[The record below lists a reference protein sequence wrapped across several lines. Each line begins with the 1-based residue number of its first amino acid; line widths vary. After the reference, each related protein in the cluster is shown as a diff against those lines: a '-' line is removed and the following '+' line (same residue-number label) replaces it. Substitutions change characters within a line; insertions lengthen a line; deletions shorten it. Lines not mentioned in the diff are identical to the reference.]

1 MKKYIYRR
9 IFFNLIVLSAL
20 IQIITIGSVFA
31 SVTLPIY
38 KKTDAY
44 SSCNGKQGKD
54 GWYFMYKS
62 NSTGAYI
69 DMTWTDNHF
78 KGLGGGN
85 INEHFISPGYDA
97 PAVIGWEAPYT
108 GTVTL
113 TAQDNT
119 VYRNGPYPTG
129 EDVIATMK
137 LNNEILTDDNG
148 KETRW
153 VFDNTCYNGSGNQ
166 SYTVT
171 NLHINKGDMI
181 YHEVDCGKNCTGA
194 AIYWK
199 PIITYTARE
208 TIPDKTQTIYKKA
221 DAYMDGNGVQ
231 GYNGWF
237 YLKRNKESNKYTYLK
252 WDGNQYSLDGAYVN
266 EHFISPGYDTP
277 AVLCWKAPYSGNI
290 NLSVQDDVVYRN
302 GPNPNGSDVT
312 ATLRLNDEILIG
324 NNGQKMQ
331 WVFDNACYNGY
342 GNQTYK
348 VTNLHVNKGDM
359 LYHEVDC
366 GTNMTG
372 AGVYWKPIVEYTEFD
387 SDEAEQNTYFI
398 NTITDYK
405 NYADIVNSTNPSAC
419 AKLMTDIEF
428 NRNTPQ
434 LINFEGIIDG
444 NNHKITLHGNS
455 LIESAKN
462 GVVIKNL
469 TLDGTVRA
477 ENNAAAF
484 IGNIDAAEQGV
495 IIKNCANLA
504 NIYSSCNSAAGFVGY
519 VGRNSVLKIKSSY
532 NYGLIISMGNTA
544 NAFANSDESAFINC
558 ENSYYLSDCTKIN
571 ETTVINTPRGTQ
583 ASAKRFAS
591 GEIAYNLNKSAGDI
605 AFGQDIGNN
614 LYPVGISDAKKVVYK
629 SDNEYKNGEGLFAAL
644 GVDSAAFC
652 ADQKA
657 FIVIADYDYDNG
669 MLVSVQCAELD
680 ANSIYRTNL
689 TEKAENV
696 ERKMFVCNNSNEIIP
711 LCESIVYEPFIDAPD
726 STTIMTVSFDGQ
738 KTKCPIMLVDEYPS
752 IAIDDIAK
760 IAGGEARGYRL
771 NIGDIQLEYEA
782 DNRLAKYGD
791 GHLMLERTPRL
802 LGGKLYVPISSL
814 MPTTGW
820 TVEYKRF
827 EDLIIIETGTNYPEP
842 QVTVYVKDYS
852 GIGDG
857 STYDSEYDRDAVLA
871 AFNAAVTLAEQGTP
885 SKLEF
890 EAGKTYKINEK
901 QDSFALFDLDNINN
915 FTIDGHGSTLVFE
928 RPTNGLIDIEG
939 CTNIKVKNLTVKYD
953 EEVISWGTIKSKS
966 VNENAL
972 YIDIPEEIHLPAD
985 DAWAKYYCT
994 NPTEGPWIFGYIMQ
1008 PENVSP
1014 RFMPFDA
1021 LWINSIEHVQGREYK
1036 ITFKHSLEQYIP
1048 IINIGDR
1055 FVFKSRWN
1063 SYDFG
1068 EYNKDGRPDFLAVS
1082 YSKDVTF
1089 DGIKTNG
1096 ALLMFAPVAYCD
1108 GRIVFQNCEM
1118 SVTPNSLITSAADGI
1133 HLSTNRFGVIIENCN
1148 LNNSLDDLINTE
1160 AYCGEIVKII
1170 DNYTYE
1176 TSRDMFCKIGD
1187 EIKFFDVSNH
1197 AVVGKAFLTKV
1208 EQTENGMYRLT
1219 LDRTV
1224 EGVVSTED
1232 ASNPTVIYNMNAAN
1246 NGNIVRN
1253 NRLTNSR
1260 RHAYIIR
1267 SENSIIEGNYM
1278 ENNVGAATEAANE
1291 IHGGVNEGLFPS
1303 SLTFRNNTVKSDGIS
1318 SKYSPLNIYS
1328 WYARQ
1333 GDQKAID
1340 GVLIENNTIDVPSVN
1355 GSIKINSVNDLYML
1369 NNTIKSNAEFDRE
1382 VSPITILNSNIAQID
1397 GVDFSYKQ
1405 NVSAVINITGCE
1417 VNENDI
1423 TNIKLIGENTAMPYS
1438 IK

>member
-1 MKKYIYRR
+1 MVTVVTAVQCMGG
-9 IFFNLIVLSAL
+9 IVSVSADE
-20 IQIITIGSVFA
+20 TSV
-31 SVTLPIY
+31 SE
-38 KKTDAY
+38 KKTRYEMAE
-44 SSCNGKQGKD
+44 SIGKCNGQQGYD
-54 GWYFMYKS
+54 GWYFMYKDS
-62 NSTGAYI
+62 KGAYI
-69 DMTWTDNHF
+69 DMTWTDNKF
-78 KGLGGGN
+78 KGIGGESVD
-85 INEHFISPGYDA
+85 EHFIVPGYDA
-97 PAVIGWEAPYT
+97 PTVVGWEAPYT

-181 YHEVDCGKNCTGA
+181 YHEVDCGTNNTGA

-208 TIPDKTQTIYKKA
+208 TIPDKTQTIYKKT

-544 NAFANSDESAFINC
+544 NAFANSDESVFINC

-752 IAIDDIAK
+752 IAIEDIAK

-791 GHLMLERTPRL
+791 GHLMLERPPKL
-802 LGGKLYVPISSL
+802 SGGRLYVPVSSL

-827 EDLIIIETGTNYPEP
+827 EDLILIETGTNYPES
-842 QVTVYVKDYS
+842 QMTVYVKDYETVVN
-852 GIGDG
+852 DN
-857 STYDSEYDRDAVLA
+857 DDKRDAVVRAFKAAA
-871 AFNAAVTLAEQGTP
+871 AFAEAGIPTT
-885 SKLEF
+885 LEF
-890 EAGKTYKINEK
+890 ETGKMYKISEK
-901 QDSFALFDLDNINN
+901 QDAFALLDLDNLSN
-915 FTIDGHGSTLVFE
+915 FTIEGNGCTIVFE
-928 RPTNGLIDIEG
+928 RPTNSFINIEG
-939 CTNIKVKNLTVKYD
+939 CTNIKINN
-953 EEVISWGTIKSKS
+953 ISVEYNERIIIYGNVKSK
-966 VNENAL
+966 NIEENS
-972 YIDIPEEIHLPAD
+972 INIEIPDDSPLPAD
-985 DAWAKYYCT
+985 ESWAQFYCT
-994 NPTEGPWIFGYIMQ
+994 NPIDGQWIFGTFMNSEKAI
-1008 PENVSP
+1008 PG
-1014 RFMPFDA
+1014 FMPFDA
-1021 LWINSIEHVQGREYK
+1021 LMIKTIEKVQDREYRV
-1036 ITFKHSLEQYIP
+1036 TFKDSISNYASS
-1048 IINIGDR
+1048 INVGSR

-1068 EYNKDGRPDFLAVS
+1068 ENNKYGRPDFLVVS
-1082 YSKDVTF
+1082 HSKDITF
-1089 DGIKTNG
+1089 DGIETNG
-1096 ALLMFAPVAYCD
+1096 SLLMLAPVSYCD
-1108 GRIVFQNCEM
+1108 GRITFRNCKM
-1118 SVTPNSLITSAADGI
+1118 KPTNGDLITSAADGI
-1133 HLSTNRFGVIIENCN
+1133 HLGTNRFGVIVENCE
-1148 LNNSLDDLINTE
+1148 LTNSLDDLINTQT
-1160 AYCGEIVKII
+1160 YCGNVEKKIDECI
-1170 DNYTYE
+1170 FE
-1176 TSRDMFCKIGD
+1176 TSRDMFCRIGD
-1187 EIKFFDVSNH
+1187 EIKFFDTENH
-1197 AVVGKAFLTKV
+1197 EVIGSAFLKTIERTDDGK
-1208 EQTENGMYRLT
+1208 YRLT
-1219 LDRTV
+1219 LDRAV
-1224 EGVVSTED
+1224 DGIVSLEE
-1232 ASNPTVIYNMNAAN
+1232 ANSPTVVYNMNAAN
-1246 NGNIVRN
+1246 SGNIIKN
-1253 NRLTNSR
+1253 NIFANSR

-1267 SENSIIEGNYM
+1267 SANSIIENNYM
-1278 ENNVGAATEAANE
+1278 ENNAGAATEAANE

-1303 SLTFRNNTVKSDGIS
+1303 SLTFRNNTVKSEGIS
-1318 SKYSPLNIYS
+1318 SKYIPFNIYS
-1328 WYARQ
+1328 WNARQ

-1355 GSIKINSVNDLYML
+1355 GSIRINSVNGLYML
-1369 NNTIKSNAEFDRE
+1369 NNTIKSNAEFDRD
-1382 VSPITILNSNIAQID
+1382 VSPITISNSNIAQID

>member
-54 GWYFMYKS
+54 GWYFMYKDS
-62 NSTGAYI
+62 KGAYI

-78 KGLGGGN
+78 KGLDGGN
-85 INEHFISPGYDA
+85 INEHFIVPGYDA

-119 VYRNGPYPTG
+119 VYRDGPYPTG

-181 YHEVDCGKNCTGA
+181 YHEVDCGTNNTGA

-312 ATLRLNDEILIG
+312 ATLRLNDEILID

-544 NAFANSDESAFINC
+544 NAFANSDESVFINC

-752 IAIDDIAK
+752 IAIEDIAK

-791 GHLMLERTPRL
+791 GHLMLERPPKL
-802 LGGKLYVPISSL
+802 SGGRLYVPVSSL

-827 EDLIIIETGTNYPEP
+827 EDLILIETGTNYPES
-842 QVTVYVKDYS
+842 QMTVYVKDYETVVN
-852 GIGDG
+852 DN
-857 STYDSEYDRDAVLA
+857 DDKRDAVVRAFKAAA
-871 AFNAAVTLAEQGTP
+871 AFAEAGIPTT
-885 SKLEF
+885 LEF
-890 EAGKTYKINEK
+890 ETGKMYKISEK
-901 QDSFALFDLDNINN
+901 QDAFALLDLDNLSN
-915 FTIDGHGSTLVFE
+915 FTIEGNGCTIVFE
-928 RPTNGLIDIEG
+928 RPTNSFINIEG
-939 CTNIKVKNLTVKYD
+939 CTNIKINN
-953 EEVISWGTIKSKS
+953 ISVEYNERIIIYGNVKSK
-966 VNENAL
+966 NIEENS
-972 YIDIPEEIHLPAD
+972 INIEIPDDSPLPAD
-985 DAWAKYYCT
+985 ESWAQFYCT
-994 NPTEGPWIFGYIMQ
+994 NPIDGQWIFGTFMNSEKAI
-1008 PENVSP
+1008 PG
-1014 RFMPFDA
+1014 FMPFDA
-1021 LWINSIEHVQGREYK
+1021 LMIKTIEKVQDREYRV
-1036 ITFKHSLEQYIP
+1036 TFKDSISNYASS
-1048 IINIGDR
+1048 INVGSR

-1068 EYNKDGRPDFLAVS
+1068 ENNKYGRPDFLVVS
-1082 YSKDVTF
+1082 HSKDITF
-1089 DGIKTNG
+1089 DGIETNG
-1096 ALLMFAPVAYCD
+1096 SLLMLAPVSYCD
-1108 GRIVFQNCEM
+1108 GRITFRNCKM
-1118 SVTPNSLITSAADGI
+1118 KPTNGDLITSAADGI
-1133 HLSTNRFGVIIENCN
+1133 HLGTNRFGVIVENCE
-1148 LNNSLDDLINTE
+1148 LTNSLDDLINTQT
-1160 AYCGEIVKII
+1160 YCGNVEKKIDECI
-1170 DNYTYE
+1170 FE
-1176 TSRDMFCKIGD
+1176 TSRDMFCRIGD
-1187 EIKFFDVSNH
+1187 EIKFFDTENH
-1197 AVVGKAFLTKV
+1197 EVIGSAFLKTIERTDDGK
-1208 EQTENGMYRLT
+1208 YRLT
-1219 LDRTV
+1219 LDRAV
-1224 EGVVSTED
+1224 DGIVSLEE
-1232 ASNPTVIYNMNAAN
+1232 ANSPTVVYNMNAAN
-1246 NGNIVRN
+1246 SGNIIKN
-1253 NRLTNSR
+1253 NIFANSR

-1267 SENSIIEGNYM
+1267 SANSIIENNYM
-1278 ENNVGAATEAANE
+1278 ENNAGAATEAANE

-1303 SLTFRNNTVKSDGIS
+1303 SLTFRNNTVKSEGIS
-1318 SKYSPLNIYS
+1318 SKYIPFNIYS
-1328 WYARQ
+1328 WNARQ

-1382 VSPITILNSNIAQID
+1382 VSPITILNSNIVQID

>member
-78 KGLGGGN
+78 KGLDGGN
-85 INEHFISPGYDA
+85 INEHFIVPGYDT
-97 PAVIGWEAPYT
+97 PTVVGWEAPYT

-119 VYRNGPYPTG
+119 VYRDGPYPTG

-181 YHEVDCGKNCTGA
+181 YHEVDCGTNNTGA

-208 TIPDKTQTIYKKA
+208 TIPDKTQTIYKKT

-544 NAFANSDESAFINC
+544 NAFANSDESVFINC

-791 GHLMLERTPRL
+791 GHLMLERPPKL
-802 LGGKLYVPISSL
+802 SGGRLYVPVSSL

-827 EDLIIIETGTNYPEP
+827 EDLILIETGTNYPES
-842 QVTVYVKDYS
+842 QMTVYVKDYETVVN
-852 GIGDG
+852 DN
-857 STYDSEYDRDAVLA
+857 DDKRDAVVRAFKAAA
-871 AFNAAVTLAEQGTP
+871 AFAEAGIPTT
-885 SKLEF
+885 LEF
-890 EAGKTYKINEK
+890 ETGKMYKISEK
-901 QDSFALFDLDNINN
+901 QDAFALLDLDNLSN
-915 FTIDGHGSTLVFE
+915 FTIEGNGCTIVFE
-928 RPTNGLIDIEG
+928 RPTNSFINIEG
-939 CTNIKVKNLTVKYD
+939 CTNIKINN
-953 EEVISWGTIKSKS
+953 ISVEYNERIIIYGNVKSK
-966 VNENAL
+966 NIEENS
-972 YIDIPEEIHLPAD
+972 INIEIPDDSPLPAD
-985 DAWAKYYCT
+985 ESWAQFYCT
-994 NPTEGPWIFGYIMQ
+994 NPIDGQWIFGTFMNSEKAI
-1008 PENVSP
+1008 PG
-1014 RFMPFDA
+1014 FMPFDA
-1021 LWINSIEHVQGREYK
+1021 LMIKTIEKVQDREYRV
-1036 ITFKHSLEQYIP
+1036 TFKDSISNYASS
-1048 IINIGDR
+1048 INVGSR

-1068 EYNKDGRPDFLAVS
+1068 ENNKYGRPDFLVVS
-1082 YSKDVTF
+1082 HSKDITF
-1089 DGIKTNG
+1089 DGIETNG
-1096 ALLMFAPVAYCD
+1096 SLLMLAPVSYCD
-1108 GRIVFQNCEM
+1108 GRITFRNCKM
-1118 SVTPNSLITSAADGI
+1118 KPTNGDLITSAADGI
-1133 HLSTNRFGVIIENCN
+1133 HLGTNRFGVIVENCE
-1148 LNNSLDDLINTE
+1148 LTNSLDDLINTQT
-1160 AYCGEIVKII
+1160 YCGNVEKKIDECI
-1170 DNYTYE
+1170 FE
-1176 TSRDMFCKIGD
+1176 TSRDMFCRIGD
-1187 EIKFFDVSNH
+1187 EIKFFDTENH
-1197 AVVGKAFLTKV
+1197 EVIGSAFLKTIERTDDGK
-1208 EQTENGMYRLT
+1208 YRLT
-1219 LDRTV
+1219 LDRAV
-1224 EGVVSTED
+1224 DGIVSLEE
-1232 ASNPTVIYNMNAAN
+1232 ANSPTVVYNMNAAN
-1246 NGNIVRN
+1246 SGNIIKN
-1253 NRLTNSR
+1253 NIFANSR

-1267 SENSIIEGNYM
+1267 SANSIIENNYM
-1278 ENNVGAATEAANE
+1278 ENNAGAATEAANE

-1303 SLTFRNNTVKSDGIS
+1303 SLTFRNNTVKSEGIS
-1318 SKYSPLNIYS
+1318 SKYIPFNIYS
-1328 WYARQ
+1328 WNARQ

>member
-1 MKKYIYRR
+1 MKTYIYRR

-208 TIPDKTQTIYKKA
+208 TIPDKTQTIYKKT

-544 NAFANSDESAFINC
+544 NAFANSDESVFINC

-752 IAIDDIAK
+752 IAIEDIAK

-791 GHLMLERTPRL
+791 GHLMLERPPKL
-802 LGGKLYVPISSL
+802 SGGRLYVPVSSL

-827 EDLIIIETGTNYPEP
+827 EDLILIETGTNYPES
-842 QVTVYVKDYS
+842 QMTVYVKDYETVVN
-852 GIGDG
+852 DN
-857 STYDSEYDRDAVLA
+857 DDKRDAVVRAFKAAA
-871 AFNAAVTLAEQGTP
+871 AFAEAGIPTT
-885 SKLEF
+885 LEF
-890 EAGKTYKINEK
+890 ETGKMYKISEK
-901 QDSFALFDLDNINN
+901 QDAFALLDLDNLSN
-915 FTIDGHGSTLVFE
+915 FTIEGNGCTIVFE
-928 RPTNGLIDIEG
+928 RPTNSFINIEG
-939 CTNIKVKNLTVKYD
+939 CTNIKINN
-953 EEVISWGTIKSKS
+953 ISVEYNERIIIYGNVKSK
-966 VNENAL
+966 NIEENS
-972 YIDIPEEIHLPAD
+972 INIEIPDDSPLPAD
-985 DAWAKYYCT
+985 ESWAQFYCT
-994 NPTEGPWIFGYIMQ
+994 NPIDGQWIFGTFMNSEKAI
-1008 PENVSP
+1008 PG
-1014 RFMPFDA
+1014 FMPFDA
-1021 LWINSIEHVQGREYK
+1021 LMIKTIEKVQDREYRV
-1036 ITFKHSLEQYIP
+1036 TFKDSISNYASS
-1048 IINIGDR
+1048 INVGSR

-1068 EYNKDGRPDFLAVS
+1068 ENNKYGRPDFLVVS
-1082 YSKDVTF
+1082 HSKDITF
-1089 DGIKTNG
+1089 DGIETNG
-1096 ALLMFAPVAYCD
+1096 SLLMLAPVSYCD
-1108 GRIVFQNCEM
+1108 GRITFRNCKM
-1118 SVTPNSLITSAADGI
+1118 KPTNGDLITSAADGI
-1133 HLSTNRFGVIIENCN
+1133 HLGTNRFGVIVENCE
-1148 LNNSLDDLINTE
+1148 LTNSLDDLINTQT
-1160 AYCGEIVKII
+1160 YCGNVEKKIDECI
-1170 DNYTYE
+1170 FE
-1176 TSRDMFCKIGD
+1176 TSRDMFCRIGD
-1187 EIKFFDVSNH
+1187 EIKFFDTENH
-1197 AVVGKAFLTKV
+1197 EVIGSAFLKTIERTDDGK
-1208 EQTENGMYRLT
+1208 YRLT
-1219 LDRTV
+1219 LDRAV
-1224 EGVVSTED
+1224 DGIVSLEE
-1232 ASNPTVIYNMNAAN
+1232 ANSPTVVYNMNAAN
-1246 NGNIVRN
+1246 SGNIIKN
-1253 NRLTNSR
+1253 NIFANSR

-1267 SENSIIEGNYM
+1267 SANSIIENNYM
-1278 ENNVGAATEAANE
+1278 ENNAGAATEAANE

-1303 SLTFRNNTVKSDGIS
+1303 SLTFRNNTVKSEGIS
-1318 SKYSPLNIYS
+1318 SKYIPFNIYS
-1328 WYARQ
+1328 WNARQ

-1355 GSIKINSVNDLYML
+1355 GSIRINSVNGLYML
-1369 NNTIKSNAEFDRE
+1369 NNTIKSNAEFDRD
-1382 VSPITILNSNIAQID
+1382 VSPITISNSNIAQID

>member
-208 TIPDKTQTIYKKA
+208 TIPDKTQTIYKKT

-544 NAFANSDESAFINC
+544 NAFANSDESVFINC

-752 IAIDDIAK
+752 IAIEDIAK

-791 GHLMLERTPRL
+791 GHLMLERPPKL
-802 LGGKLYVPISSL
+802 SGGRLYVPVSSL

-827 EDLIIIETGTNYPEP
+827 EDLILIETGTNYPES
-842 QVTVYVKDYS
+842 QMTVYVKDYETVVN
-852 GIGDG
+852 DN
-857 STYDSEYDRDAVLA
+857 DDKRDAVVRAFKAAA
-871 AFNAAVTLAEQGTP
+871 AFAEAGIPTT
-885 SKLEF
+885 LEF
-890 EAGKTYKINEK
+890 ETGKMYKISEK
-901 QDSFALFDLDNINN
+901 QDAFALLDLDNLSN
-915 FTIDGHGSTLVFE
+915 FTIEGNGCTIVFE
-928 RPTNGLIDIEG
+928 RPTNSFINIEG
-939 CTNIKVKNLTVKYD
+939 CTNIKINN
-953 EEVISWGTIKSKS
+953 ISVEYNERIIIYGNVKSK
-966 VNENAL
+966 NIEENS
-972 YIDIPEEIHLPAD
+972 INIEIPDDSPLPAD
-985 DAWAKYYCT
+985 ESWAQFYCT
-994 NPTEGPWIFGYIMQ
+994 NPIDGQWIFGTFMNSEKAILG
-1008 PENVSP
+1008 
-1014 RFMPFDA
+1014 FMPFDA
-1021 LWINSIEHVQGREYK
+1021 LMIKTIEKVQDREYRV
-1036 ITFKHSLEQYIP
+1036 TFKDSISNYASS
-1048 IINIGDR
+1048 INVGSR

-1068 EYNKDGRPDFLAVS
+1068 ENNKYGRPDFLVVS
-1082 YSKDVTF
+1082 HSKDITF
-1089 DGIKTNG
+1089 DGIETNG
-1096 ALLMFAPVAYCD
+1096 SLLMLAPVSYCD
-1108 GRIVFQNCEM
+1108 GRITFRNCKM
-1118 SVTPNSLITSAADGI
+1118 KPTNGDLITSAADGI
-1133 HLSTNRFGVIIENCN
+1133 HLGTNRFGVIVENCE
-1148 LNNSLDDLINTE
+1148 LTNSLDDLINTQT
-1160 AYCGEIVKII
+1160 YCGNVEKKIDECI
-1170 DNYTYE
+1170 FE
-1176 TSRDMFCKIGD
+1176 TSRDMFCRIGD
-1187 EIKFFDVSNH
+1187 EIKFFDTENH
-1197 AVVGKAFLTKV
+1197 EVIGSAFLKTIERTDDGK
-1208 EQTENGMYRLT
+1208 YRLT
-1219 LDRTV
+1219 LDRAV
-1224 EGVVSTED
+1224 DGIVSLEE
-1232 ASNPTVIYNMNAAN
+1232 ANSPTVVYNMNAAN
-1246 NGNIVRN
+1246 SGNIIKN
-1253 NRLTNSR
+1253 NIFANSR

-1267 SENSIIEGNYM
+1267 SANSIIENNYM
-1278 ENNVGAATEAANE
+1278 ENNAGAATEAANE

-1303 SLTFRNNTVKSDGIS
+1303 SLTFRNNTVKSEGIS
-1318 SKYSPLNIYS
+1318 SKYIPFNIYS
-1328 WYARQ
+1328 WNARQ

-1355 GSIKINSVNDLYML
+1355 GSIRINSVNGLYML
-1369 NNTIKSNAEFDRE
+1369 NNTIKSNAEFDRD
-1382 VSPITILNSNIAQID
+1382 VSPITISNSNIAQID

>member
-208 TIPDKTQTIYKKA
+208 TIPDKTQTIYKKT

-544 NAFANSDESAFINC
+544 NAFANSDESVFINC

-752 IAIDDIAK
+752 IAIEDIAK

-791 GHLMLERTPRL
+791 GHLMLERPPKL
-802 LGGKLYVPISSL
+802 SGGRLYVPVSSL

-827 EDLIIIETGTNYPEP
+827 EDLILIETGTNYPES
-842 QVTVYVKDYS
+842 QMTVYVKDYETVVN
-852 GIGDG
+852 DN
-857 STYDSEYDRDAVLA
+857 DDKRDAVVRAFKAAA
-871 AFNAAVTLAEQGTP
+871 AFAEAGIPTT
-885 SKLEF
+885 LEF
-890 EAGKTYKINEK
+890 ETGKMYKISEK
-901 QDSFALFDLDNINN
+901 QDAFALLDLDNLSN
-915 FTIDGHGSTLVFE
+915 FTIEGNGCTIVFE
-928 RPTNGLIDIEG
+928 RPTNSFINIEG
-939 CTNIKVKNLTVKYD
+939 CTNIKINN
-953 EEVISWGTIKSKS
+953 ISVEYNERIIIYGNVKSK
-966 VNENAL
+966 NIEENS
-972 YIDIPEEIHLPAD
+972 INIEIPDDSPLPAD
-985 DAWAKYYCT
+985 ESWAQFYCT
-994 NPTEGPWIFGYIMQ
+994 NPIDGQWIFGTFMNSEKAI
-1008 PENVSP
+1008 PG
-1014 RFMPFDA
+1014 FMPFDA
-1021 LWINSIEHVQGREYK
+1021 LMIKTIEKVQDREYRV
-1036 ITFKHSLEQYIP
+1036 TFKDSISNYASS
-1048 IINIGDR
+1048 INVGSR

-1068 EYNKDGRPDFLAVS
+1068 ENNKYGRPDFLVVS
-1082 YSKDVTF
+1082 HSKDITF
-1089 DGIKTNG
+1089 DGIETNG
-1096 ALLMFAPVAYCD
+1096 SLLMLAPVSYCD
-1108 GRIVFQNCEM
+1108 GRITFRNCKM
-1118 SVTPNSLITSAADGI
+1118 KPTNGDLITSAADGI
-1133 HLSTNRFGVIIENCN
+1133 YLGTNRFGVIVENCE
-1148 LNNSLDDLINTE
+1148 LTNSLDDLINTQT
-1160 AYCGEIVKII
+1160 YCGNVEKKIDECI
-1170 DNYTYE
+1170 FE
-1176 TSRDMFCKIGD
+1176 TSRDMFCRIGD
-1187 EIKFFDVSNH
+1187 EIKFFDTENH
-1197 AVVGKAFLTKV
+1197 EVIGSAFLKTIERTDDGK
-1208 EQTENGMYRLT
+1208 YRLT
-1219 LDRTV
+1219 LDRAV
-1224 EGVVSTED
+1224 DGIVSLEE
-1232 ASNPTVIYNMNAAN
+1232 ANSPTVVYNMNAAN
-1246 NGNIVRN
+1246 SGNIIKN
-1253 NRLTNSR
+1253 NIFANSR

-1267 SENSIIEGNYM
+1267 SANSIIENNYM
-1278 ENNVGAATEAANE
+1278 ENNAGAATEAANE

-1303 SLTFRNNTVKSDGIS
+1303 SLTFRNNTVKSEGIS
-1318 SKYSPLNIYS
+1318 SKYIPFNIYS
-1328 WYARQ
+1328 WNARQ

-1355 GSIKINSVNDLYML
+1355 GSIRINSVNGLYML
-1369 NNTIKSNAEFDRE
+1369 NNTIKSNAEFDRD
-1382 VSPITILNSNIAQID
+1382 VSPITISNSNIAQID

>member
-119 VYRNGPYPTG
+119 VYRDGPYPTG

-181 YHEVDCGKNCTGA
+181 YHEVDCGTNNTGA

-208 TIPDKTQTIYKKA
+208 TIPDKTQTIYKKT

-544 NAFANSDESAFINC
+544 NAFANSDESVFINC

-752 IAIDDIAK
+752 IAIEDIAK

-791 GHLMLERTPRL
+791 GHLMLERPPKL
-802 LGGKLYVPISSL
+802 SGGRLYVPVSSL

-827 EDLIIIETGTNYPEP
+827 EDLILIETGTNYPES
-842 QVTVYVKDYS
+842 QMTVYVKDYETVVN
-852 GIGDG
+852 DN
-857 STYDSEYDRDAVLA
+857 DDKRDAVVRAFKAAA
-871 AFNAAVTLAEQGTP
+871 AFAEAGIPTT
-885 SKLEF
+885 LEF
-890 EAGKTYKINEK
+890 ETGKMYKISEK
-901 QDSFALFDLDNINN
+901 QDAFALLDLDNLSN
-915 FTIDGHGSTLVFE
+915 FTIEGNGCTIVFE
-928 RPTNGLIDIEG
+928 RPTNSFINIEG
-939 CTNIKVKNLTVKYD
+939 CTNIKINN
-953 EEVISWGTIKSKS
+953 ISVEYNERIIIYGNVKSK
-966 VNENAL
+966 NIEENS
-972 YIDIPEEIHLPAD
+972 INIEIPDDSPLPAD
-985 DAWAKYYCT
+985 ESWAQFYCT
-994 NPTEGPWIFGYIMQ
+994 NPIDGQWIFGTFMNSEKAI
-1008 PENVSP
+1008 PG
-1014 RFMPFDA
+1014 FMPFDA
-1021 LWINSIEHVQGREYK
+1021 LMIKTIEKVQDREYRV
-1036 ITFKHSLEQYIP
+1036 TFKDSISNYASS
-1048 IINIGDR
+1048 INVGSR

-1068 EYNKDGRPDFLAVS
+1068 ENNKYGRPDFLVVS
-1082 YSKDVTF
+1082 HSKDITF
-1089 DGIKTNG
+1089 DGIETNG
-1096 ALLMFAPVAYCD
+1096 SLLMLAPVSYCD
-1108 GRIVFQNCEM
+1108 GRITFRNCKM
-1118 SVTPNSLITSAADGI
+1118 KPTNGDLITSAADGI
-1133 HLSTNRFGVIIENCN
+1133 HLGTNRFGVIVENCE
-1148 LNNSLDDLINTE
+1148 LTNSLDDLINTQT
-1160 AYCGEIVKII
+1160 YCGNVEKKIDECI
-1170 DNYTYE
+1170 FE
-1176 TSRDMFCKIGD
+1176 TSRDMFCRIGD
-1187 EIKFFDVSNH
+1187 EIKFFDTENH
-1197 AVVGKAFLTKV
+1197 EVIGSAFLKTIERTDDGK
-1208 EQTENGMYRLT
+1208 YRLT
-1219 LDRTV
+1219 LDRAV
-1224 EGVVSTED
+1224 DGIVSLEE
-1232 ASNPTVIYNMNAAN
+1232 ANSPTVVYNMNAAN
-1246 NGNIVRN
+1246 SGNIIKN
-1253 NRLTNSR
+1253 NIFANSR

-1267 SENSIIEGNYM
+1267 SANSIIENNYM
-1278 ENNVGAATEAANE
+1278 ENNAGAATEAANE

-1303 SLTFRNNTVKSDGIS
+1303 SLTFRNNTVKSEGIS
-1318 SKYSPLNIYS
+1318 SKYIPFNIYS
-1328 WYARQ
+1328 WNARQ

-1355 GSIKINSVNDLYML
+1355 GSIRINSVNGLYML

-1382 VSPITILNSNIAQID
+1382 VSTITILNSNIAQID

>member
-78 KGLGGGN
+78 KGLDGGN
-85 INEHFISPGYDA
+85 INEHFIVPGYDA

-119 VYRNGPYPTG
+119 VYRDGPYPTG

-181 YHEVDCGKNCTGA
+181 YHEVDCGTNNTGA

-312 ATLRLNDEILIG
+312 ATLRLNDEILID

-544 NAFANSDESAFINC
+544 NAFANSDESVFINC

-752 IAIDDIAK
+752 IAIEDIAK

-791 GHLMLERTPRL
+791 GHLMLERPPKL
-802 LGGKLYVPISSL
+802 SGGRLYVPVSSL

-827 EDLIIIETGTNYPEP
+827 EDLILIETGTNYPES
-842 QVTVYVKDYS
+842 QMTVYVKDYETVVN
-852 GIGDG
+852 DN
-857 STYDSEYDRDAVLA
+857 DDKRDAVVRAFKAAA
-871 AFNAAVTLAEQGTP
+871 AFAEAGIPTT
-885 SKLEF
+885 LEF
-890 EAGKTYKINEK
+890 ETGKMYKISEK
-901 QDSFALFDLDNINN
+901 QDAFALLDLDNLSN
-915 FTIDGHGSTLVFE
+915 FTIEGNGCTIVFE
-928 RPTNGLIDIEG
+928 RPTNSFINIEG
-939 CTNIKVKNLTVKYD
+939 CTNIKINN
-953 EEVISWGTIKSKS
+953 ISVEYNERIIIYGNVKSK
-966 VNENAL
+966 NIEENS
-972 YIDIPEEIHLPAD
+972 INIEIPDDSPLPAD
-985 DAWAKYYCT
+985 ESWAQFYCT
-994 NPTEGPWIFGYIMQ
+994 NPIDGQWIFGTFMNSEKAI
-1008 PENVSP
+1008 PG
-1014 RFMPFDA
+1014 FMPFDA
-1021 LWINSIEHVQGREYK
+1021 LMIKTIEKVQDREYRV
-1036 ITFKHSLEQYIP
+1036 TFKDSISNYASS
-1048 IINIGDR
+1048 INVGSR

-1068 EYNKDGRPDFLAVS
+1068 ENNKYGRPDFLVVS
-1082 YSKDVTF
+1082 HSKDITF
-1089 DGIKTNG
+1089 DGIETNG
-1096 ALLMFAPVAYCD
+1096 SLLMLAPVSYCD
-1108 GRIVFQNCEM
+1108 GRITFRNCKM
-1118 SVTPNSLITSAADGI
+1118 KPTNGDLITSAADGI
-1133 HLSTNRFGVIIENCN
+1133 HLGTNRFGVIVENCE
-1148 LNNSLDDLINTE
+1148 LTNSLDDLINTQT
-1160 AYCGEIVKII
+1160 YCGNVEKKIDECI
-1170 DNYTYE
+1170 FE
-1176 TSRDMFCKIGD
+1176 TSRDMFCRIGD
-1187 EIKFFDVSNH
+1187 EIKFFDTENH
-1197 AVVGKAFLTKV
+1197 EVIGSAFLKTIERTDDGK
-1208 EQTENGMYRLT
+1208 YRLT
-1219 LDRTV
+1219 LDRAV
-1224 EGVVSTED
+1224 DGIVSLEE
-1232 ASNPTVIYNMNAAN
+1232 ANSPTVVYNMNAAN
-1246 NGNIVRN
+1246 SGNIIKN
-1253 NRLTNSR
+1253 NIFANSR

-1267 SENSIIEGNYM
+1267 SANSIIENNYM
-1278 ENNVGAATEAANE
+1278 ENNAGAATEAANE

-1303 SLTFRNNTVKSDGIS
+1303 SLTFRNNTVKSEGIS
-1318 SKYSPLNIYS
+1318 SKYIPFNIYS
-1328 WYARQ
+1328 WNARQ

>member
-208 TIPDKTQTIYKKA
+208 TIPDKTQTIYKKT

-266 EHFISPGYDTP
+266 EHFISLGYDTP

-544 NAFANSDESAFINC
+544 NAFANSDESVFINC

-752 IAIDDIAK
+752 IAIEDIAK

-791 GHLMLERTPRL
+791 GHLMLERPPKL
-802 LGGKLYVPISSL
+802 SGGRLYVPVSSL

-827 EDLIIIETGTNYPEP
+827 EDLILIETGTNYPES
-842 QVTVYVKDYS
+842 QMTVYVKDYETVVN
-852 GIGDG
+852 DN
-857 STYDSEYDRDAVLA
+857 DDKRDAVVRAFKAAA
-871 AFNAAVTLAEQGTP
+871 AFAEAGIPTT
-885 SKLEF
+885 LEF
-890 EAGKTYKINEK
+890 ETGKMYKISEK
-901 QDSFALFDLDNINN
+901 QDAFALLDLDNLSN
-915 FTIDGHGSTLVFE
+915 FTIEGNGCTIVFE
-928 RPTNGLIDIEG
+928 RPTNSFINIEG
-939 CTNIKVKNLTVKYD
+939 CTNIKINN
-953 EEVISWGTIKSKS
+953 ISVEYNERIIIYGNVKSK
-966 VNENAL
+966 NIEENS
-972 YIDIPEEIHLPAD
+972 INIEIPDDSPLPAD
-985 DAWAKYYCT
+985 ESWAQFYCT
-994 NPTEGPWIFGYIMQ
+994 NPIDGQWIFGTFMNSEKAI
-1008 PENVSP
+1008 PG
-1014 RFMPFDA
+1014 FMPFDA
-1021 LWINSIEHVQGREYK
+1021 LMIKTIEKVQDREYRV
-1036 ITFKHSLEQYIP
+1036 TFKDSISNYASS
-1048 IINIGDR
+1048 INVGSR

-1068 EYNKDGRPDFLAVS
+1068 ENNKYGRPDFLVVS
-1082 YSKDVTF
+1082 HSKDITF
-1089 DGIKTNG
+1089 DGIETNG
-1096 ALLMFAPVAYCD
+1096 SLLMLAPVSYCD
-1108 GRIVFQNCEM
+1108 GRITFRNCKM
-1118 SVTPNSLITSAADGI
+1118 KPTNGDLITSAADGI
-1133 HLSTNRFGVIIENCN
+1133 HLGTNRFGVIVENCE
-1148 LNNSLDDLINTE
+1148 LTNSLDDLINTQT
-1160 AYCGEIVKII
+1160 YCGNVEKKIDECI
-1170 DNYTYE
+1170 FE
-1176 TSRDMFCKIGD
+1176 TSRDMFCRIGD
-1187 EIKFFDVSNH
+1187 EIKFFDTENH
-1197 AVVGKAFLTKV
+1197 EVIGSAFLKTIERTDDGK
-1208 EQTENGMYRLT
+1208 YRLT
-1219 LDRTV
+1219 LDRAV
-1224 EGVVSTED
+1224 DGIVSLEE
-1232 ASNPTVIYNMNAAN
+1232 ANSPTVVYNMNAAN
-1246 NGNIVRN
+1246 SGNIIKN
-1253 NRLTNSR
+1253 NIFANSR

-1267 SENSIIEGNYM
+1267 SANSIIENNYM
-1278 ENNVGAATEAANE
+1278 ENNAGAATEAANE

-1303 SLTFRNNTVKSDGIS
+1303 SLTFRNNTVKSEGIS
-1318 SKYSPLNIYS
+1318 SKYIPFNIYS
-1328 WYARQ
+1328 WNARQ

-1355 GSIKINSVNDLYML
+1355 GSIRINSVNGLYML
-1369 NNTIKSNAEFDRE
+1369 NNTIKSNAEFDRD
-1382 VSPITILNSNIAQID
+1382 VSPITISNSNIAQID

>member
-208 TIPDKTQTIYKKA
+208 TIPDKTQTIYKKT

-544 NAFANSDESAFINC
+544 NAFANSDESVFINC

-752 IAIDDIAK
+752 IAIEDIAK

-791 GHLMLERTPRL
+791 GHLMLERPPKL
-802 LGGKLYVPISSL
+802 SGGRLYVPVSSL

-827 EDLIIIETGTNYPEP
+827 EDLILIETGTNYPES
-842 QVTVYVKDYS
+842 QMTVYVKDYETVVN
-852 GIGDG
+852 DN
-857 STYDSEYDRDAVLA
+857 DDKRDAVVRAFKAAA
-871 AFNAAVTLAEQGTP
+871 AFAEAGIPTT
-885 SKLEF
+885 LEF
-890 EAGKTYKINEK
+890 ETGKMYKISEK
-901 QDSFALFDLDNINN
+901 QDAFALLDLDNLSN
-915 FTIDGHGSTLVFE
+915 FTIEGNGCTIVFE
-928 RPTNGLIDIEG
+928 RPTNSFINIEG
-939 CTNIKVKNLTVKYD
+939 CTNIKINN
-953 EEVISWGTIKSKS
+953 ISVEYNERIIIYGNVKSK
-966 VNENAL
+966 NIEENS
-972 YIDIPEEIHLPAD
+972 INIEIPDDSPLPAD
-985 DAWAKYYCT
+985 ESWAQFYCT
-994 NPTEGPWIFGYIMQ
+994 NPIDGQWIFGTFMNSEKAI
-1008 PENVSP
+1008 PG
-1014 RFMPFDA
+1014 FMPFDA
-1021 LWINSIEHVQGREYK
+1021 LMIKTIEKVQDREYRV
-1036 ITFKHSLEQYIP
+1036 TFKDSISNYASS
-1048 IINIGDR
+1048 INVGSR

-1068 EYNKDGRPDFLAVS
+1068 ENNKYGRPDFLVVS
-1082 YSKDVTF
+1082 HSKDITF
-1089 DGIKTNG
+1089 DGIETNG
-1096 ALLMFAPVAYCD
+1096 SLLMLAPVSYCD
-1108 GRIVFQNCEM
+1108 GRITFRNCKM
-1118 SVTPNSLITSAADGI
+1118 KPTNGDLITSAADGI
-1133 HLSTNRFGVIIENCN
+1133 HLGTNRFGVIVENCE
-1148 LNNSLDDLINTE
+1148 LTNSLDDLINTQT
-1160 AYCGEIVKII
+1160 YCGNVEKKIDECI
-1170 DNYTYE
+1170 FE
-1176 TSRDMFCKIGD
+1176 TSRDMFCRIGD
-1187 EIKFFDVSNH
+1187 EIKFFDTENH
-1197 AVVGKAFLTKV
+1197 EVIGSAFLKTIERTDDGK
-1208 EQTENGMYRLT
+1208 YRLT
-1219 LDRTV
+1219 LDRAV
-1224 EGVVSTED
+1224 DGIVSLEE
-1232 ASNPTVIYNMNAAN
+1232 ANSPTVVYNMNAAN
-1246 NGNIVRN
+1246 SGNIIKN
-1253 NRLTNSR
+1253 NIFANSR

-1267 SENSIIEGNYM
+1267 SANSIIENNYM
-1278 ENNVGAATEAANE
+1278 ENNAGAATEAANE

-1303 SLTFRNNTVKSDGIS
+1303 SLTFRNNTVKSEGIS
-1318 SKYSPLNIYS
+1318 SKYIPFNIYS
-1328 WYARQ
+1328 WNARQ

-1355 GSIKINSVNDLYML
+1355 GSIRINSVNGLYIL
-1369 NNTIKSNAEFDRE
+1369 NNTIKSNAEFDRD
-1382 VSPITILNSNIAQID
+1382 VSPITISNSNIAQID

>member
-208 TIPDKTQTIYKKA
+208 TIPDKTQTIYKKT

-387 SDEAEQNTYFI
+387 FDEAEQNTYFI

-544 NAFANSDESAFINC
+544 NAFANSDESVFINC

-752 IAIDDIAK
+752 IAIEDIAK

-791 GHLMLERTPRL
+791 GHLMLERPPKL
-802 LGGKLYVPISSL
+802 SGGRLYVPVSSL

-827 EDLIIIETGTNYPEP
+827 EDLILIETGTNYPES
-842 QVTVYVKDYS
+842 QMTVYVKDYETVVN
-852 GIGDG
+852 DN
-857 STYDSEYDRDAVLA
+857 DDKRDAVVRAFKAAA
-871 AFNAAVTLAEQGTP
+871 AFAEAGIPTT
-885 SKLEF
+885 LEF
-890 EAGKTYKINEK
+890 ETGKMYKISEK
-901 QDSFALFDLDNINN
+901 QDAFALLDLDNLSN
-915 FTIDGHGSTLVFE
+915 FTIEGNGCTIVFE
-928 RPTNGLIDIEG
+928 RPTNSFINIEG
-939 CTNIKVKNLTVKYD
+939 CTNIKINN
-953 EEVISWGTIKSKS
+953 ISVEYNERIIIYGNVKSK
-966 VNENAL
+966 NIEENS
-972 YIDIPEEIHLPAD
+972 INIEIPDDSPLPAD
-985 DAWAKYYCT
+985 ESWAQFYCT
-994 NPTEGPWIFGYIMQ
+994 NPIDGQWIFGTFMNSEKAI
-1008 PENVSP
+1008 PG
-1014 RFMPFDA
+1014 FMPFDA
-1021 LWINSIEHVQGREYK
+1021 LMIKTIEKVQDREYRV
-1036 ITFKHSLEQYIP
+1036 TFKDSISNYASS
-1048 IINIGDR
+1048 INVGSR

-1068 EYNKDGRPDFLAVS
+1068 ENNKYGRPDFLVVS
-1082 YSKDVTF
+1082 HSKDITF
-1089 DGIKTNG
+1089 DGIETNG
-1096 ALLMFAPVAYCD
+1096 SLLMLAPVSYCD
-1108 GRIVFQNCEM
+1108 GRITFRNCKM
-1118 SVTPNSLITSAADGI
+1118 KPTNGDLITSAADGI
-1133 HLSTNRFGVIIENCN
+1133 HLGTNRFGVIVENCE
-1148 LNNSLDDLINTE
+1148 LTNSLDDLINTQT
-1160 AYCGEIVKII
+1160 YCGNVEKKIDECI
-1170 DNYTYE
+1170 FE
-1176 TSRDMFCKIGD
+1176 TSRDMFCRIGD
-1187 EIKFFDVSNH
+1187 EIKFFDTENH
-1197 AVVGKAFLTKV
+1197 EVIGSAFLKTIERTDDGK
-1208 EQTENGMYRLT
+1208 YRLT
-1219 LDRTV
+1219 LDRAV
-1224 EGVVSTED
+1224 DGIVSLEE
-1232 ASNPTVIYNMNAAN
+1232 ANSPTVVYNMNAAN
-1246 NGNIVRN
+1246 SGNIIKN
-1253 NRLTNSR
+1253 NIFANSR

-1267 SENSIIEGNYM
+1267 SANSIIENNYM
-1278 ENNVGAATEAANE
+1278 ENNAGAATEAANE

-1303 SLTFRNNTVKSDGIS
+1303 SLTFRNNTVKSEGIS
-1318 SKYSPLNIYS
+1318 SKYIPFNIYS
-1328 WYARQ
+1328 WNARQ

-1355 GSIKINSVNDLYML
+1355 GSIRINSVNGLYML
-1369 NNTIKSNAEFDRE
+1369 NNTIKSNAEFDRD
-1382 VSPITILNSNIAQID
+1382 VSPITISNSNIAQID

>member
-1 MKKYIYRR
+1 MVTVVTAVQCMGG
-9 IFFNLIVLSAL
+9 IVSVSADE
-20 IQIITIGSVFA
+20 TSV
-31 SVTLPIY
+31 SE
-38 KKTDAY
+38 KKTRYEMAE
-44 SSCNGKQGKD
+44 SIGKCNGQQGYD
-54 GWYFMYKS
+54 GWYFMYKDS
-62 NSTGAYI
+62 KGAYI
-69 DMTWTDNHF
+69 DMTWTDNKF
-78 KGLGGGN
+78 KGIGGESVD
-85 INEHFISPGYDA
+85 EHFIVPGYDA
-97 PAVIGWEAPYT
+97 PTVVGWEAPYT

-208 TIPDKTQTIYKKA
+208 TIPDKTQTIYKKT

-544 NAFANSDESAFINC
+544 NAFANSDESVFINC

-752 IAIDDIAK
+752 IAIEDIAK

-791 GHLMLERTPRL
+791 GHLMLERPPKL
-802 LGGKLYVPISSL
+802 SGGRLYVPVSSL

-827 EDLIIIETGTNYPEP
+827 EDLILIETGTNYPES
-842 QVTVYVKDYS
+842 QMTVYVKDYETVVN
-852 GIGDG
+852 DN
-857 STYDSEYDRDAVLA
+857 DDKRDAVVRAFKAAA
-871 AFNAAVTLAEQGTP
+871 AFAEAGIPTT
-885 SKLEF
+885 LEF
-890 EAGKTYKINEK
+890 ETGKMYKISEK
-901 QDSFALFDLDNINN
+901 QDAFALLDLDNLSN
-915 FTIDGHGSTLVFE
+915 FTIEGNGCTIVFE
-928 RPTNGLIDIEG
+928 RPTNSFINIEG
-939 CTNIKVKNLTVKYD
+939 CTNIKINN
-953 EEVISWGTIKSKS
+953 ISVEYNERIIIYGNVKSK
-966 VNENAL
+966 NIEENS
-972 YIDIPEEIHLPAD
+972 INIEIPDDSPLPAD
-985 DAWAKYYCT
+985 ESWAQFYCT
-994 NPTEGPWIFGYIMQ
+994 NPIDGQWIFGTFMNSEKAI
-1008 PENVSP
+1008 PG
-1014 RFMPFDA
+1014 FMPFDA
-1021 LWINSIEHVQGREYK
+1021 LMIKTIEKVQDREYRV
-1036 ITFKHSLEQYIP
+1036 TFKDSISNYASS
-1048 IINIGDR
+1048 INVGSR

-1068 EYNKDGRPDFLAVS
+1068 ENNKYGRPDFLVVS
-1082 YSKDVTF
+1082 HSKDITF
-1089 DGIKTNG
+1089 DGIETNG
-1096 ALLMFAPVAYCD
+1096 SLLMLAPVSYCD
-1108 GRIVFQNCEM
+1108 GRITFRNCKM
-1118 SVTPNSLITSAADGI
+1118 KPTNGDLITSAADGI
-1133 HLSTNRFGVIIENCN
+1133 HLGTNRFGVIVENCE
-1148 LNNSLDDLINTE
+1148 LTNSLDDLINTQT
-1160 AYCGEIVKII
+1160 YCGNVEKKIDECI
-1170 DNYTYE
+1170 FE
-1176 TSRDMFCKIGD
+1176 TSRDMFCRIGD
-1187 EIKFFDVSNH
+1187 EIKFFDTENH
-1197 AVVGKAFLTKV
+1197 EVIGSAFLKTIERTDDGK
-1208 EQTENGMYRLT
+1208 YRLT
-1219 LDRTV
+1219 LDRAV
-1224 EGVVSTED
+1224 DGIVSIEE
-1232 ASNPTVIYNMNAAN
+1232 ANSPTVVYNMNAEN
-1246 NGNIVRN
+1246 SGNIIKN
-1253 NRLTNSR
+1253 NIFANSR

-1267 SENSIIEGNYM
+1267 SANSIIENNYM
-1278 ENNVGAATEAANE
+1278 ENNAGAATEAANE

-1303 SLTFRNNTVKSDGIS
+1303 SLTFRNNTVKSEGIS
-1318 SKYSPLNIYS
+1318 SKYIPFNIYS
-1328 WYARQ
+1328 WNARQ

-1355 GSIKINSVNDLYML
+1355 GSIRINSVNGLYML
-1369 NNTIKSNAEFDRE
+1369 NNTIKSNA
-1382 VSPITILNSNIAQID
+1382 
-1397 GVDFSYKQ
+1397 
-1405 NVSAVINITGCE
+1405 
-1417 VNENDI
+1417 
-1423 TNIKLIGENTAMPYS
+1423 
-1438 IK
+1438 

>member
-199 PIITYTARE
+199 PIITYTSRE
-208 TIPDKTQTIYKKA
+208 TIPDKTQTIYKKT

-544 NAFANSDESAFINC
+544 NAFANSDESVFINC

-752 IAIDDIAK
+752 IAIEDIAK

-791 GHLMLERTPRL
+791 GHLMLERPPKL
-802 LGGKLYVPISSL
+802 SGGRLYVPVSSL

-827 EDLIIIETGTNYPEP
+827 EDLILIETGTNYPES
-842 QVTVYVKDYS
+842 QMTVYVKDYETVVN
-852 GIGDG
+852 DN
-857 STYDSEYDRDAVLA
+857 DDKRDAVVRAFKAAA
-871 AFNAAVTLAEQGTP
+871 AFAEAGIPTT
-885 SKLEF
+885 LEF
-890 EAGKTYKINEK
+890 ETGKMYKISEK
-901 QDSFALFDLDNINN
+901 QDAFALLDLDNLSN
-915 FTIDGHGSTLVFE
+915 FTIEGNGCTIVFE
-928 RPTNGLIDIEG
+928 RPTNSFINIEG
-939 CTNIKVKNLTVKYD
+939 CTNIKINN
-953 EEVISWGTIKSKS
+953 ISVEYNERIIIYGNVKSK
-966 VNENAL
+966 NIEENS
-972 YIDIPEEIHLPAD
+972 INIEIPDDSPLPAD
-985 DAWAKYYCT
+985 ESWAQFYCT
-994 NPTEGPWIFGYIMQ
+994 NPIDGQWIFGTFMNSEKAI
-1008 PENVSP
+1008 PG
-1014 RFMPFDA
+1014 FMPFDA
-1021 LWINSIEHVQGREYK
+1021 LMIKTIEKVQDREYRV
-1036 ITFKHSLEQYIP
+1036 TFKDSISNYASS
-1048 IINIGDR
+1048 INVGSR

-1068 EYNKDGRPDFLAVS
+1068 ENNKYGRPDFLVVS
-1082 YSKDVTF
+1082 HSKDITF
-1089 DGIKTNG
+1089 DGIETNG
-1096 ALLMFAPVAYCD
+1096 SLLMLAPVSYCD
-1108 GRIVFQNCEM
+1108 GRITFRNCKM
-1118 SVTPNSLITSAADGI
+1118 KPTNGDLITSAADGI
-1133 HLSTNRFGVIIENCN
+1133 HLGTNRFGVIVENCE
-1148 LNNSLDDLINTE
+1148 LTNSLDDLINTQT
-1160 AYCGEIVKII
+1160 YCGNVEKKIDECI
-1170 DNYTYE
+1170 FE
-1176 TSRDMFCKIGD
+1176 TSRDMFCRIGD
-1187 EIKFFDVSNH
+1187 EIKFFDTENH
-1197 AVVGKAFLTKV
+1197 EVIGSAFLKTIERTDDGK
-1208 EQTENGMYRLT
+1208 YRLT
-1219 LDRTV
+1219 LDRAV
-1224 EGVVSTED
+1224 DGIVSLEE
-1232 ASNPTVIYNMNAAN
+1232 ANSPTVVYNMNAAN
-1246 NGNIVRN
+1246 SGNIIKN
-1253 NRLTNSR
+1253 NIFANSR

-1267 SENSIIEGNYM
+1267 SANSIIENNYM
-1278 ENNVGAATEAANE
+1278 ENNAGAATEAANE

-1303 SLTFRNNTVKSDGIS
+1303 SLTFRNNTVKSEGIS
-1318 SKYSPLNIYS
+1318 SKYIPFNIYS
-1328 WYARQ
+1328 WNARQ

>member
-1 MKKYIYRR
+1 MVTVVTAVQCMGG
-9 IFFNLIVLSAL
+9 IVSVSADE
-20 IQIITIGSVFA
+20 TSV
-31 SVTLPIY
+31 SE
-38 KKTDAY
+38 KKTRYEMAE
-44 SSCNGKQGKD
+44 SIGKCNGQQGYD
-54 GWYFMYKS
+54 GWYFMYKDS
-62 NSTGAYI
+62 KGAYI

-78 KGLGGGN
+78 KGLDGGN
-85 INEHFISPGYDA
+85 INEHFIVPGYDT
-97 PAVIGWEAPYT
+97 PTVVGWKAPYT

-208 TIPDKTQTIYKKA
+208 TIPDKTQTIYKKT

-544 NAFANSDESAFINC
+544 NAFANSDESVFINC

-752 IAIDDIAK
+752 IAIEDIAK

-791 GHLMLERTPRL
+791 GHLMLERPPKL
-802 LGGKLYVPISSL
+802 SGGRLYVPVSSL

-827 EDLIIIETGTNYPEP
+827 EDLILIETGTNYPES
-842 QVTVYVKDYS
+842 QMTVYVKDYETVVN
-852 GIGDG
+852 DN
-857 STYDSEYDRDAVLA
+857 DDKRDAVVRAFKAAA
-871 AFNAAVTLAEQGTP
+871 AFAEAGIPTT
-885 SKLEF
+885 LEF
-890 EAGKTYKINEK
+890 ETGKMYKISEK
-901 QDSFALFDLDNINN
+901 QDAFALLDLDNLSN
-915 FTIDGHGSTLVFE
+915 FTIEGNGCTIVFE
-928 RPTNGLIDIEG
+928 RPTNSFINIEG
-939 CTNIKVKNLTVKYD
+939 CTNIKINN
-953 EEVISWGTIKSKS
+953 ISVEYNERIIIYGNVKSK
-966 VNENAL
+966 NIEENS
-972 YIDIPEEIHLPAD
+972 INIEIPDDSPLPAD
-985 DAWAKYYCT
+985 ESWAQFYCT
-994 NPTEGPWIFGYIMQ
+994 NPIDGQWIFGTFMNSEKAI
-1008 PENVSP
+1008 PG
-1014 RFMPFDA
+1014 FMPFDA
-1021 LWINSIEHVQGREYK
+1021 LMIKTIEKVQDREYRV
-1036 ITFKHSLEQYIP
+1036 TFKDSISNYASS
-1048 IINIGDR
+1048 INVGSR

-1068 EYNKDGRPDFLAVS
+1068 ENNKYGRPDFLVVS
-1082 YSKDVTF
+1082 HSKDITF
-1089 DGIKTNG
+1089 DGIETNG
-1096 ALLMFAPVAYCD
+1096 SLLMLAPVSYCD
-1108 GRIVFQNCEM
+1108 GRITFRNCKM
-1118 SVTPNSLITSAADGI
+1118 KPTNGDLITSAADGI
-1133 HLSTNRFGVIIENCN
+1133 HLGTNRFGVIVENCE
-1148 LNNSLDDLINTE
+1148 LTNSLDDLINTQT
-1160 AYCGEIVKII
+1160 YCGNVEKKIDECI
-1170 DNYTYE
+1170 FE
-1176 TSRDMFCKIGD
+1176 TSRDMFCRIGD
-1187 EIKFFDVSNH
+1187 EIKFFDTENH
-1197 AVVGKAFLTKV
+1197 EVIGSAFLKTIERTDDGK
-1208 EQTENGMYRLT
+1208 YRLT
-1219 LDRTV
+1219 LDRAV
-1224 EGVVSTED
+1224 DGIVSLEE
-1232 ASNPTVIYNMNAAN
+1232 ANSPTVVYNMNAAN
-1246 NGNIVRN
+1246 SGNIIKN
-1253 NRLTNSR
+1253 NIFANSR

-1267 SENSIIEGNYM
+1267 SANSIIENNYM
-1278 ENNVGAATEAANE
+1278 ENNAGAATEAANE

-1303 SLTFRNNTVKSDGIS
+1303 SLTFRNNTVKSEGIS
-1318 SKYSPLNIYS
+1318 SKYIPFNIYS
-1328 WYARQ
+1328 WNARQ

-1355 GSIKINSVNDLYML
+1355 GSIRINSVNGLYML
-1369 NNTIKSNAEFDRE
+1369 NNTIKSNAEFDRD
-1382 VSPITILNSNIAQID
+1382 VSPITISNSNIAQID

>member
-38 KKTDAY
+38 KKTDVY

-54 GWYFMYKS
+54 GWYFMYKDS
-62 NSTGAYI
+62 KGAYI

-78 KGLGGGN
+78 KGLDGGN
-85 INEHFISPGYDA
+85 INEHFIVPGYDA

-119 VYRNGPYPTG
+119 VYRDGPYPTG

-181 YHEVDCGKNCTGA
+181 YHEVDCGTNNTGA

-544 NAFANSDESAFINC
+544 NAFANSDESVFINC

-791 GHLMLERTPRL
+791 GHLMLERPPKL
-802 LGGKLYVPISSL
+802 SGGRLYVPVSSL

-827 EDLIIIETGTNYPEP
+827 EDLILIETGTNYPES
-842 QVTVYVKDYS
+842 QMTVYVKDYETVVN
-852 GIGDG
+852 DN
-857 STYDSEYDRDAVLA
+857 DDKRDAVVRAFKAAA
-871 AFNAAVTLAEQGTP
+871 AFAEAGIPTT
-885 SKLEF
+885 LEF
-890 EAGKTYKINEK
+890 ETGKMYKISEK
-901 QDSFALFDLDNINN
+901 QDAFALLDLDNLSN
-915 FTIDGHGSTLVFE
+915 FTIEGNGCTIVFE
-928 RPTNGLIDIEG
+928 RPTNSFINIEG
-939 CTNIKVKNLTVKYD
+939 CTNIKINN
-953 EEVISWGTIKSKS
+953 ISVEYNERIIIYGNVKSK
-966 VNENAL
+966 NIEENS
-972 YIDIPEEIHLPAD
+972 INIEIPDDSPLPAD
-985 DAWAKYYCT
+985 ESWAQFYCT
-994 NPTEGPWIFGYIMQ
+994 NPIDGQWIFGTFMNSEKAI
-1008 PENVSP
+1008 PG
-1014 RFMPFDA
+1014 FMPFDA
-1021 LWINSIEHVQGREYK
+1021 LMIKTIEKVQDREYRV
-1036 ITFKHSLEQYIP
+1036 TFKDSISNYASS
-1048 IINIGDR
+1048 INVGSR

-1068 EYNKDGRPDFLAVS
+1068 ENNKYGRPDFLVVS
-1082 YSKDVTF
+1082 HSKDITF
-1089 DGIKTNG
+1089 DGIETNG
-1096 ALLMFAPVAYCD
+1096 SLLMLAPVSYCD
-1108 GRIVFQNCEM
+1108 GRITFRNCKM
-1118 SVTPNSLITSAADGI
+1118 KPTNGDLITSAADGI
-1133 HLSTNRFGVIIENCN
+1133 HLGTNRFGVIVENCE
-1148 LNNSLDDLINTE
+1148 LTNSLDDLINTQT
-1160 AYCGEIVKII
+1160 YCGNVEKKIDECI
-1170 DNYTYE
+1170 FE
-1176 TSRDMFCKIGD
+1176 TSRDMFCRIGD
-1187 EIKFFDVSNH
+1187 EIKFFDTENH
-1197 AVVGKAFLTKV
+1197 EVIGSAFLKTIERTDDGK
-1208 EQTENGMYRLT
+1208 YRLT
-1219 LDRTV
+1219 LDRAV
-1224 EGVVSTED
+1224 DGIVSLEE
-1232 ASNPTVIYNMNAAN
+1232 ANSPTVVYNMNAAN
-1246 NGNIVRN
+1246 SGNIIKN
-1253 NRLTNSR
+1253 NIFANSR

-1267 SENSIIEGNYM
+1267 SANSIIENNYM
-1278 ENNVGAATEAANE
+1278 ENNAGAATEAANE

-1303 SLTFRNNTVKSDGIS
+1303 SLTFRNNTVKSEGIS
-1318 SKYSPLNIYS
+1318 SKYIPFNIYS
-1328 WYARQ
+1328 WNARQ

-1405 NVSAVINITGCE
+1405 NVSAVISITGCE

>member
-38 KKTDAY
+38 KKTDVY

-54 GWYFMYKS
+54 GWYFMYKDGK
-62 NSTGAYI
+62 GAYI

-78 KGLGGGN
+78 KGLDGGN
-85 INEHFISPGYDA
+85 INEHFIVPGYDT
-97 PAVIGWEAPYT
+97 PTVVGWEAPYT

-119 VYRNGPYPTG
+119 VYRDGPYPTG

-181 YHEVDCGKNCTGA
+181 YHEVDCGTNNTGA

-544 NAFANSDESAFINC
+544 NAFANSDESVFINC

-752 IAIDDIAK
+752 IAIEDIAK

-791 GHLMLERTPRL
+791 GHLMLERPPKL
-802 LGGKLYVPISSL
+802 SGGRLYVPVSSL

-827 EDLIIIETGTNYPEP
+827 EDLILIETGTNYPES
-842 QVTVYVKDYS
+842 QMTVYVKDYETVVN
-852 GIGDG
+852 DN
-857 STYDSEYDRDAVLA
+857 DDKRDAVVRAFKAAA
-871 AFNAAVTLAEQGTP
+871 AFAEAGIPTT
-885 SKLEF
+885 LEF
-890 EAGKTYKINEK
+890 ETGKMYKISEK
-901 QDSFALFDLDNINN
+901 QDAFALLDLDNLSN
-915 FTIDGHGSTLVFE
+915 FTIEGNGCTIVFE
-928 RPTNGLIDIEG
+928 RPTNSFINIEG
-939 CTNIKVKNLTVKYD
+939 CTNIKINN
-953 EEVISWGTIKSKS
+953 ISVEYNERIIIYGNVKSK
-966 VNENAL
+966 NIEENS
-972 YIDIPEEIHLPAD
+972 INIEIPDDSPLPAD
-985 DAWAKYYCT
+985 ESWAQFYCT
-994 NPTEGPWIFGYIMQ
+994 NPIDGQWIFGTFMNSEKAI
-1008 PENVSP
+1008 PG
-1014 RFMPFDA
+1014 FMPFDA
-1021 LWINSIEHVQGREYK
+1021 LMIKTIEKVQDREYRV
-1036 ITFKHSLEQYIP
+1036 TFKDSISNYASS
-1048 IINIGDR
+1048 INVGSR

-1068 EYNKDGRPDFLAVS
+1068 ENNKYGRPDFLVVS
-1082 YSKDVTF
+1082 HSKDITF
-1089 DGIKTNG
+1089 DGIETNG
-1096 ALLMFAPVAYCD
+1096 SLLMLAPVSYCD
-1108 GRIVFQNCEM
+1108 GRITFRNCKM
-1118 SVTPNSLITSAADGI
+1118 KPTNGDLITSAADGI
-1133 HLSTNRFGVIIENCN
+1133 HLGTNRFGVIVENCE
-1148 LNNSLDDLINTE
+1148 LTNSLDDLINTQT
-1160 AYCGEIVKII
+1160 YCGNVEKKIDECI
-1170 DNYTYE
+1170 FE
-1176 TSRDMFCKIGD
+1176 TSRDMFCRIGD
-1187 EIKFFDVSNH
+1187 EIKFFDTENH
-1197 AVVGKAFLTKV
+1197 EVIGSAFLKTIERTDDGK
-1208 EQTENGMYRLT
+1208 YRLT
-1219 LDRTV
+1219 LDRAV
-1224 EGVVSTED
+1224 DGIVSLEE
-1232 ASNPTVIYNMNAAN
+1232 ANSPTVVYNMNAAN
-1246 NGNIVRN
+1246 SGNIIKN
-1253 NRLTNSR
+1253 NIFANSR

-1267 SENSIIEGNYM
+1267 SANSIIENNYM
-1278 ENNVGAATEAANE
+1278 ENNAGAATEAANE

-1303 SLTFRNNTVKSDGIS
+1303 SLTFRNNTVKSEGIS
-1318 SKYSPLNIYS
+1318 SKYIPFNIYS
-1328 WYARQ
+1328 WNARQ

>member
-208 TIPDKTQTIYKKA
+208 TIPDKTQTIYKKT

-752 IAIDDIAK
+752 IAIEDIAK

-791 GHLMLERTPRL
+791 GHLMLERPPKL
-802 LGGKLYVPISSL
+802 SGGRLYVPVSSL

-827 EDLIIIETGTNYPEP
+827 EDLILIETGTNYPES
-842 QVTVYVKDYS
+842 QMTVYVKDYETVVN
-852 GIGDG
+852 DN
-857 STYDSEYDRDAVLA
+857 DDKRDAVVRAFKAAA
-871 AFNAAVTLAEQGTP
+871 AFAEAGIPTT
-885 SKLEF
+885 LEF
-890 EAGKTYKINEK
+890 ETGKMYKISEK
-901 QDSFALFDLDNINN
+901 QDAFALLDLDNLSN
-915 FTIDGHGSTLVFE
+915 FTIEGNGCTIVFE
-928 RPTNGLIDIEG
+928 RPTNSFINIEG
-939 CTNIKVKNLTVKYD
+939 CTNIKINN
-953 EEVISWGTIKSKS
+953 ISVEYNERIIIYGNVKSK
-966 VNENAL
+966 NIEENS
-972 YIDIPEEIHLPAD
+972 INIEIPDDSPLPAD
-985 DAWAKYYCT
+985 ESWAQFYCT
-994 NPTEGPWIFGYIMQ
+994 NPIDGQWIFGTFMNSEKAI
-1008 PENVSP
+1008 PG
-1014 RFMPFDA
+1014 FMPFDA
-1021 LWINSIEHVQGREYK
+1021 LMIKTIEKVQDREYRV
-1036 ITFKHSLEQYIP
+1036 TFKDSISNYASS
-1048 IINIGDR
+1048 INVGSR

-1068 EYNKDGRPDFLAVS
+1068 ENNKYGRPDFLVVS
-1082 YSKDVTF
+1082 HSKDITF
-1089 DGIKTNG
+1089 DGIETNG
-1096 ALLMFAPVAYCD
+1096 SLLMLAPVSYCD
-1108 GRIVFQNCEM
+1108 GRITFRNCKM
-1118 SVTPNSLITSAADGI
+1118 KPTNGDLITSAADGI
-1133 HLSTNRFGVIIENCN
+1133 HLGTNRFGVIVENCE
-1148 LNNSLDDLINTE
+1148 LTNSLDDLINTQT
-1160 AYCGEIVKII
+1160 YCGNVEKKIDECI
-1170 DNYTYE
+1170 FE
-1176 TSRDMFCKIGD
+1176 TSRDMFCRIGD
-1187 EIKFFDVSNH
+1187 EIKFFDTENH
-1197 AVVGKAFLTKV
+1197 EVIGSAFLKTIERTDDGK
-1208 EQTENGMYRLT
+1208 YRLT
-1219 LDRTV
+1219 LDRAV
-1224 EGVVSTED
+1224 DGIVSLEE
-1232 ASNPTVIYNMNAAN
+1232 ANSPTVVYNMNAAN
-1246 NGNIVRN
+1246 SGNIIKN
-1253 NRLTNSR
+1253 NIFANSR

-1267 SENSIIEGNYM
+1267 SANSIIENNYM
-1278 ENNVGAATEAANE
+1278 ENNAGAATEAANE

-1303 SLTFRNNTVKSDGIS
+1303 SLTFRNNTVKSEGIS
-1318 SKYSPLNIYS
+1318 SKYIPFNIYS
-1328 WYARQ
+1328 WNARQ

-1355 GSIKINSVNDLYML
+1355 GSIRINSVNGLYML
-1369 NNTIKSNAEFDRE
+1369 NNTIKSNAEFDRD
-1382 VSPITILNSNIAQID
+1382 VSPITISNSNIAQID